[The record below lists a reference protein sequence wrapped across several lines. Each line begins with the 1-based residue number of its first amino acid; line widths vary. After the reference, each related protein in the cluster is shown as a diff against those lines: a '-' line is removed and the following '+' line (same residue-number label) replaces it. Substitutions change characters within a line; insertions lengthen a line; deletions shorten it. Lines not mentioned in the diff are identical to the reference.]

1 MEIASIALPVTQDLG
16 IVQIT
21 YNILYRKIL
30 LGQGNYYIKINKG
43 EKITTIDKLKEML
56 ETDSYNH

>member
-43 EKITTIDKLKEML
+43 GKIATIDKLKEML
-56 ETDSYNH
+56 ESNN

>member
-43 EKITTIDKLKEML
+43 EKIATIDKLKEML